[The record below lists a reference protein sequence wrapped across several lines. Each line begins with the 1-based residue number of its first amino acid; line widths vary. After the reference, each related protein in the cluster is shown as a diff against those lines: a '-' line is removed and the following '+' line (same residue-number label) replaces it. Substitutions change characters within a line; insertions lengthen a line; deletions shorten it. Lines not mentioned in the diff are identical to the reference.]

1 MRKVSTQAYTSAKL
15 RRSLLGLITKVTA
28 ILEALPCQVT
38 VGYFRLHGLLR
49 NSRKKCTT
57 NRQLVLQKSAHDWF
71 CDFESC
77 WRHSGSSQGGSKSAV
92 NMQKRPHSPQRKIFS
107 VICAPTSILGTPLAS
122 FVRYVS
128 RNGECLNRM
137 VDSIA
142 CSLTRLLILRL
153 SLNSLAITLIRA

>member
-1 MRKVSTQAYTSAKL
+1 MSKVSTQAYTSAKL
-15 RRSLLGLITKVTA
+15 HRTLLGLITKVTV

-107 VICAPTSILGTPLAS
+107 VICASTSILGTPLALPMS
-122 FVRYVS
+122 KFS
-128 RNGECLNRM
+128 RNGERLNRM
-137 VDSIA
+137 VESCA
-142 CSLTRLLILRL
+142 CSLTSLFIL
-153 SLNSLAITLIRA
+153 